1 MNSQAKGLARNC
13 IFSEMAT
20 TGFGSKGRDKLWPGY
35 EVTDVLKKLA
45 EYYDDL
51 FRADLTGKANEQQPT
66 E

>member
-1 MNSQAKGLARNC
+1 MKVY
-13 IFSEMAT
+13 